1 MEMVSPLK
9 IFCHRQK
16 IDAYLAGLPVFPV
29 TLELGLTTTC
39 NRSCPD
45 CPSGNGKP
53 GLFLRPETARRLFS
67 LCRGNT
73 SGVIFTGGE
82 PTLHPGF
89 GRFLASARGHG
100 FSDVAVI
107 TNGSLLDREEIL
119 SPLLQCASVVR
130 ISLYEWQGAEPKGLD
145 PTLRRIE
152 GLRSRIEKTGSKL
165 QIGTSM
171 LTTAADREDLGRVA
185 AEVRAAGA
193 HWIYFHPSCIITP
206 TGLRIQESQERILDS
221 MDACRREQPDGFA
234 VHYLAERFSSE
245 AVCFQGYHS
254 AHFILV
260 VGADGANYL
269 SSETKY
275 QPCFRIAS
283 AEEYADDGFMWKP
296 RRLEKIAAVRSE
308 DYLAARSRN
317 RGALYNHV
325 LEKAKRSSTGNPSP
339 EATDFLHPHIL

>member
-9 IFCHRQK
+9 IFWHRQK
-16 IDAYLAGLPVFPV
+16 VGAYLSGSPVFPI
-29 TLELGLTTTC
+29 TLELGLTTAC

-45 CPSGNGKP
+45 CPSGKGKP
-53 GLFLRPETARRLFS
+53 GLFLNPETARRLFS

-73 SGVIFTGGE
+73 SGVILTGGE

-89 GRFLASARGHG
+89 DRFLAFASGYG

-107 TNGSLLDREEIL
+107 TNGSTLDREEIS
-119 SPLLQCASVVR
+119 SPLLQHASVVR
-130 ISLYEWQGAEPKGLD
+130 ISLYEWQGPKGLE

-152 GLRSRIEKTGSKL
+152 RLRRRIEKTGSKL

-171 LTTAADREDLGRVA
+171 LTAAADRENLGRVA

-193 HWIYFHPSCIITP
+193 HWIYFHPSCVLAP
-206 TGLRIQESQERILDS
+206 TGLRIQENQERILGS

-245 AVCFQGYHS
+245 AVCFQGYHA

-275 QPCFRIAS
+275 QPRFRIAS
-283 AEEYADDGFMWKP
+283 AEEYADDEFMWKP

-308 DYLAARSRN
+308 DYLGARSRN
-317 RGALYNHV
+317 RGVLYNHV
-325 LEKAKRSSTGNPSP
+325 LEKAAHSAVGKAPP
-339 EATDFLHPHIL
+339 EAPDFLLPHIL